1 MKKELLNI
9 LIDKFKKTLLS
20 TDDVKRIL
28 SKDEKILEK
37 LALLDEELFATAV
50 DIILMYKD
58 DRDIITAIDLL
69 TNAREEVLPYLIK
82 TLTDENLIKVQTDE
96 ELTYV
101 YGNLI
106 IRAAQII
113 SKSKSKYNAECVY
126 KVLTDKNAIKAGIAP
141 DGARIVN
148 AAENEGIAEYV
159 CYVFTDERTIRQG
172 KTYEFAK
179 IICHASTPEL
189 AEILG
194 KTLLNMT
201 KIKTFANVGA
211 NGKGNAK
218 VRRLQKTSEEE

>member
-101 YGNLI
+101 YG
-106 IRAAQII
+106 
-113 SKSKSKYNAECVY
+113 K
-126 KVLTDKNAIKAGIAP
+126 
-141 DGARIVN
+141 
-148 AAENEGIAEYV
+148 
-159 CYVFTDERTIRQG
+159 
-172 KTYEFAK
+172 
-179 IICHASTPEL
+179 
-189 AEILG
+189 
-194 KTLLNMT
+194 
-201 KIKTFANVGA
+201 
-211 NGKGNAK
+211 
-218 VRRLQKTSEEE
+218 